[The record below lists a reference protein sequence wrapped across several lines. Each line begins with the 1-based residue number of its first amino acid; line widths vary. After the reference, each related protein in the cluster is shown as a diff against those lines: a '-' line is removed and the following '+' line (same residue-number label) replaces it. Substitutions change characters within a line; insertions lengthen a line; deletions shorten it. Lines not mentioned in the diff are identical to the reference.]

1 MTEPELN
8 NLVGERSSL
17 SVALDAIPLE
27 LIPRSQ
33 AVIPALERW
42 SQKVQKI
49 KASLSQPE
57 LHKTLSQLQE
67 SIFMFIL

>member
-33 AVIPALERW
+33 AVIPALGEVEPEGPED
-42 SQKVQKI
+42 QG
-49 KASLSQPE
+49 QP
-57 LHKTLSQLQE
+57 QPA
-67 SIFMFIL
+67 